1 MGESLLMLWKFQS
14 TQTHLASAQDEIS
27 YNNREYYIYVYLN
40 SRGHNFKPTTKRK
53 LINLLL
59 FLNA

>member
-40 SRGHNFKPTTKRK
+40 SSCALARC
-53 LINLLL
+53 IYVD
-59 FLNA
+59 